1 MRRAIVLTCLFLLLA
16 AVPSLAEETRITV
29 HVLSHD
35 AKMIGSSMGGARVTI
50 RAVDTGEL
58 LAEGVTRG
66 TTGDTGKLVVEPARR
81 GVPVSTPEAG
91 SFEATLDLEAP
102 TRVEVGAYGPL
113 AQLQSAVSAS
123 RTLWLLPGKHLDVGD
138 GVLLELSGFAV
149 DVLAPPAHTRQPRE
163 EVEVRANLVM
173 L

>member
-66 TTGDTGKLVVEPARR
+66 TTGDTEKLVVEPARR
-81 GVPVSTPEAG
+81 GVPVSSGTASG
-91 SFEATLDLEAP
+91 SRPGAP
-102 TRVEVGAYGPL
+102 SGRPQSRAASTDSVPPHHTMRPPVGTEG
-113 AQLQSAVSAS
+113 
-123 RTLWLLPGKHLDVGD
+123 
-138 GVLLELSGFAV
+138 SG
-149 DVLAPPAHTRQPRE
+149 
-163 EVEVRANLVM
+163 
-173 L
+173 

>member
-1 MRRAIVLTCLFLLLA
+1 MRRALALACLLA
-16 AVPSLAEETRITV
+16 FAAAPSLAEETRITV
-29 HVLSHD
+29 RVLSRD
-35 AKMIGSSMGGARVTI
+35 AKLIGSSMGGARVTI
-50 RAVDTGEL
+50 REIETGEV

-66 TTGDTGKLVVEPARR
+66 TTGDTGKLVVDPVRR

-91 SFEATLDLEAP
+91 RFDAALDLEVP
-102 TRVEVGAYGPL
+102 TLVEVRAHGPL
-113 AQLQSAVSAS
+113 AQLQSAVSAT

-149 DVLAPPAHTRQPRE
+149 DVLAPPAHARLPRE

>member
-1 MRRAIVLTCLFLLLA
+1 MRHAAVLTSLCLLLA
-16 AVPSLAEETRITV
+16 AAPSLAEETRVTV
-29 HVLSHD
+29 HVLSRD

-50 RAVDTGEL
+50 REVDTGEL

-66 TTGDTGKLVVEPARR
+66 TTGDTRKLVVDPVRR

-91 SFEATLDLEAP
+91 RFDAALDLEVP
-102 TRVEVGAYGPL
+102 TLVEVRAYGPL
-113 AQLQSAVSAS
+113 GQLQSAVSAT

-149 DVLAPPAHTRQPRE
+149 DVLAPPAHTRTPRE